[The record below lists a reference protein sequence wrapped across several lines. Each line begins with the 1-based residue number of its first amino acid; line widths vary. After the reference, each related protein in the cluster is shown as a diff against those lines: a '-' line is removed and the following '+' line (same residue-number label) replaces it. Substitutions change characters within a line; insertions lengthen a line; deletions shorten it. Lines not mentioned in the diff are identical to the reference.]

1 MEQLNFY
8 TGETIDFLLEGDET
22 FNVGSGDS
30 TPFMVFVY
38 KDRVGSVSK
47 NFDGLKVIDSRD
59 TEKSIQY
66 GDGFV
71 QREEN
76 NVAHCILPYN
86 VTQVMDTGT
95 YTVEVLYGSSRRS
108 VFMRNFAFA
117 LVLGYSK
124 NVK

>member
-8 TGETIDFLLEGDET
+8 TGETIDFVLEGDET

-38 KDRVGSVSK
+38 KDKVGSDSK
-47 NFDGLKVIDSRD
+47 NFDGLKIIDSRD

-71 QREEN
+71 QRVEN

-95 YTVEVLYGSSRRS
+95 YTVEVLYGNSRRS

>member
-8 TGETIDFLLEGDET
+8 TGETIDFILEGDET
-22 FNVGSGDS
+22 YNVGSGDS

-38 KDRVGSVSK
+38 KDRTGR
-47 NFDGLKVIDSRD
+47 NDERYEGLKTIDSRD
-59 TEKSIQY
+59 TERNIQY

-71 QREEN
+71 QRAEN

-86 VTQVMDTGT
+86 VTQVMDTGP
-95 YTVEVLYGSSRRS
+95 YTVEVLYGNSRRS

>member
-8 TGETIDFLLEGDET
+8 TGETIDFILEGDET
-22 FNVGSGDS
+22 YNVGSGDN

-38 KDRVGSVSK
+38 KDREGNSGER
-47 NFDGLKVIDSRD
+47 FEGLKIIDSRD
-59 TEKSIQY
+59 TERNIQY

-71 QREEN
+71 QKGGN

-95 YTVEVLYGSSRRS
+95 YTIEVLYGSSRRS
-108 VFMRNFAFA
+108 VFMKNYAFA
-117 LVLGYSK
+117 LILGYSK

>member
-8 TGETIDFLLEGDET
+8 TGETIDFVLEGDET
-22 FNVGSGDS
+22 FNVGSGAS

-38 KDRVGSVSK
+38 KDRAGNASK
-47 NFDGLKVIDSRD
+47 GFDGLKVIDSRD
-59 TEKSIQY
+59 TEKRIQY

-86 VTQVMDTGT
+86 VTQVMDTGS

-108 VFMRNFAFA
+108 VFMRNFAFT
-117 LVLGYSK
+117 LVFGYSK